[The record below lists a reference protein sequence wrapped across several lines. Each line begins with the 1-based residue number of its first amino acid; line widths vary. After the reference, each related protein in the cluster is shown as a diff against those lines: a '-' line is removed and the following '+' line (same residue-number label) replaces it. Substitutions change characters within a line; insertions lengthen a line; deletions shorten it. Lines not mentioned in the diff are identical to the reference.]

1 MTIGLY
7 STDKTSL
14 KADREVEGGGRGGAN
29 GISKLLL
36 FAGVSKHSGTNDTGG
51 HRAEI
56 DKIHCQIN
64 KSALGPHQ
72 GSPELTQGE
81 PQTAYELAEPLF
93 MQFRLHG
100 PSQGGRA
107 RARARGRTL

>member
-1 MTIGLY
+1 MEIFEN
-7 STDKTSL
+7 TDKTSL

-72 GSPELTQGE
+72 GSPELTQE
-81 PQTAYELAEPLF
+81 APQTAYELAEPLF

-107 RARARGRTL
+107 RARGRTL